1 MNKNMHL
8 KLETANQDGVTNWP
22 LWSFLPIPFAS
33 FRFHH
38 TRTGIA
44 EKIYV
49 AAWRLP
55 ILFPLE
61 AIGSSDFFN
70 GSPQLSTWATYIPG
84 TPPRMP
90 SDGLAS
96 IEWGWDLGPSNWED
110 LYPLS
115 FFLGKWGGHTLPK
128 TIGVPNCPLH
138 VGHRSGGQLGWL
150 AEQVSMAKL
159 YRKHWS
165 LSLLGFPM
173 MVPLII
179 QVYRKPLQ
187 FDGNKSLL
195 PTLEDQGIAPSP
207 HLPQFL
213 NRLK

>member
-96 IEWGWDLGPSNWED
+96 IEWGWDLGPSNGED

-128 TIGVPNCPLH
+128 TIGVPKLSLARRAQKRRTT
-138 VGHRSGGQLGWL
+138 GMTGWTGLDGQIVPKTLKPQFAWFPHDGP
-150 AEQVSMAKL
+150 VD
-159 YRKHWS
+159 HPS
-165 LSLLGFPM
+165 LSKTTPVWWKQITAAHPWGSRHCS
-173 MVPLII
+173 I
-179 QVYRKPLQ
+179 
-187 FDGNKSLL
+187 S
-195 PTLEDQGIAPSP
+195 PSP
-207 HLPQFL
+207 PIS
-213 NRLK
+213 